1 MLMAHGHTPRDLRHA
16 ARAPCPHTVRVLR
29 SNPDPQDL
37 DFSRLPTLF
46 SLCLSLSASH
56 YQHTHTQRSYL
67 SAGSPSKSPR
77 NIPPM
82 PCCLHILNLSRPL
95 GHPHYPL
102 PLRFLVHTTR
112 RSPHTQPPQI
122 CALALGHARRHWSR
136 HSYAAPRCPLAAH
149 PAPAPRVAWWFE
161 KRRFHPQRKNEKEF
175 G

>member
-1 MLMAHGHTPRDLRHA
+1 MPSHGPRA
-16 ARAPCPHTVRVLR
+16 AQQSRSARSGFLQHYPHSSLF
-29 SNPDPQDL
+29 L
-37 DFSRLPTLF
+37 FHYLPRTTNT
-46 SLCLSLSASH
+46 
-56 YQHTHTQRSYL
+56 HTHNTRICL
-67 SAGSPSKSPR
+67 LAAPLKKSQR

-102 PLRFLVHTTR
+102 PLRFLVHTAR

-122 CALALGHARRHWSR
+122 CALALGHPRRHASL
-136 HSYAAPRCPLAAH
+136 HSYAAPRCPLAAR
-149 PAPAPRVAWWFE
+149 PAPAPRVAWWFG